1 MPVRLQ
7 NIRIRLDLGED
18 RLAQMAAE
26 RLGLDAGEIEGVRVV
41 RTAVD
46 SRHRRPVLVYG
57 IDVMLRPGVAEEG
70 LAESAGAALVAEPEE
85 PRIELAAGPD
95 PLPGRPVIVGAG
107 PAGMFA
113 AYLLAMYGFRPLV
126 VERGQS
132 VARRAKD
139 IAQFFDGGGLDP
151 ESNILFGLGGAGT
164 WSDGKLTWSPS
175 DPLAAFVL
183 HTFVRCGAPEQ
194 ILVEAKPHI
203 GTDLLRGVTA
213 KLAEM
218 VQAAGGEFR
227 FGCRINGLVLKGGR
241 VVGVRC
247 GQETTEAGAVLL
259 AIGHSARDTVRVLAD
274 QGVGIE
280 ARPFQVGVRI
290 EHPQQMIARSQY
302 GESAGHPRLPSA
314 EYSLRHKAHGGWRS
328 VHSFCMCPGGV
339 VVPAM
344 NREGEICTNG
354 MSRRARDG
362 EFANSALVVPVGPKD
377 FGGGRLDGLA
387 FQEQIERAAFA
398 ATGSFSAPAQRAED
412 FVRDRVGD
420 VVERTSY
427 PLGVVPV
434 QWSRILPRAVC
445 QSIVRALA
453 MSFDRSIRGF
463 AGPQGTV
470 LGPETRVTSPVRL
483 VRNERTHE
491 SVSTPGLYPAGEGA
505 GYAGGIVSSAI
516 DGLRTARSLIERYCP
531 VV

>member
-7 NIRIRLDLGED
+7 NIRIGLDTGED
-18 RLAQMAAE
+18 RLAQAAAG
-26 RLGLDAGEIEGVRVV
+26 RLGVDVAKIEGVRIV

-46 SRHRRPVLVYG
+46 SRHGRPVLIYG
-57 IDVMLRPGVAEEG
+57 IDVILKPDVDAENVAER
-70 LAESAGAALVAEPEE
+70 AGASLVAEPEE
-85 PRIELAAGPD
+85 PRIVLGAGPE

-107 PAGMFA
+107 PAGLFA

-126 VERGQS
+126 MERGQS
-132 VARRAKD
+132 VAPRAKD
-139 IAQFFDGGGLDP
+139 IAAFFDGGTLDP

-175 DPLAAFVL
+175 DPMAAFVL

-218 VQAAGGEFR
+218 IEAAGGEFR
-227 FGCRINGLVLKGGR
+227 FGRRVDTFVFKGGR
-241 VVGVRC
+241 VAGVRC
-247 GQETTEAGAVLL
+247 GQETTEAGAVVL
-259 AIGHSARDTVRVLAD
+259 AMGHSARDTVRVLAD
-274 QGVGIE
+274 QGVAIE

-290 EHPQQMIARSQY
+290 EHPQEMIDRSQY
-302 GESAGHPRLPSA
+302 GEAAGHPRLPSA

-328 VHSFCMCPGGV
+328 VHSFCMCPGGM
-339 VVPAM
+339 VVPSM
-344 NREGEICTNG
+344 NRNGEICTNG
-354 MSRRARDG
+354 MSCRARDG
-362 EFANSALVVPVGPKD
+362 EFANAALVVSVGPKD

-387 FQEQIERAAFA
+387 FQEEIERAAFA
-398 ATGSFSAPAQRAED
+398 ATGSFSAPAQTAED
-412 FVRDRVGD
+412 FMKDRAGSVGK
-420 VVERTSY
+420 TSY

-434 QWSRILPRAVC
+434 QWSRILPRSVY

-463 AGPQGTV
+463 AGAQGTI

-483 VRNERTHE
+483 VRHERTHE
-491 SVSTPGLYPAGEGA
+491 SVSTPGLCPAGEGS
-505 GYAGGIVSSAI
+505 GYAGGIVSSAV
-516 DGLRTARSLIERYCP
+516 DGLRTARALIERHCP
-531 VV
+531 AE